1 MDSWDQVISLSDVGE
16 TLLLDFLLPLT
27 LEVGWVLEPG
37 VLEEVLEGVFSL
49 SIEDTYFFG
58 IIWLERNDGWKLIF
72 RYRNVFFFFFL

>member
-16 TLLLDFLLPLT
+16 TLLLDFLLPLA

-49 SIEDTYFFG
+49 SIEDT
-58 IIWLERNDGWKLIF
+58 
-72 RYRNVFFFFFL
+72 